1 MLLTKKIN
9 EDSIKEFDRVMAD
22 VRAKH
27 ERSLLEFFNKKFGDS
42 KKSVNVSLEKLTYL
56 CKLRFEKELAKI
68 YDPDESDPDM
78 IARQDEL
85 IECMLYATEMYL
97 SIVAKNRKLY
107 N

>member
-1 MLLTKKIN
+1 MLIKKEISEN
-9 EDSIKEFDRVMAD
+9 SIKEFDRIMDD

-42 KKSVNVSLEKLTYL
+42 KRSVNVSLEKLTYL

-68 YDPDESDPDM
+68 YDPDESDSDM

-85 IECMLYATEMYL
+85 IDCMLYATEMYL

-107 N
+107 S